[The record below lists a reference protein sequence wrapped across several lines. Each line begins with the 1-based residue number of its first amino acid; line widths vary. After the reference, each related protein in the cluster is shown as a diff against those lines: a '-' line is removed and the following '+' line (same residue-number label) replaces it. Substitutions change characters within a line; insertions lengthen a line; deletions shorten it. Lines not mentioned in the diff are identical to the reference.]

1 MFRRKAHLAM
11 STLPPLQPAE
21 RRELLR
27 LARAAIGAALN
38 AVGSP
43 ALELSTPALHSVS
56 GVFVSLHLEADLR
69 GCVGTLTPTAPLH
82 VEVMRMACAAA
93 FEDPR
98 FPPLTV
104 EEWYRVA
111 IEISRLSPPRPA
123 YPEELQ
129 PGVHGVYISRGTAR
143 GLLLPQVAAQLDWN
157 RERLLAAAC
166 VKAGLDPDAWR
177 DAGTGLSIFVADI
190 ISEHQRRE
198 PPPGGH

>member
-1 MFRRKAHLAM
+1 MFRRKAHLAI
-11 STLPPLQPAE
+11 STLLPLQPAE

-38 AVGSP
+38 AVAPP
-43 ALELSTPALHSVS
+43 ALELSTPALHSLS

-69 GCVGTLTPTAPLH
+69 GCVGTVTPTGPLH
-82 VEVMRMACAAA
+82 AEVMRMACAAA

-104 EEWYRVA
+104 EEWHRVA
-111 IEISRLSPPRPA
+111 IEISRLTPPQPA
-123 YPEELQ
+123 DPEDLQ

-177 DAGTGLSIFVADI
+177 DAGTGLSIFAADI
-190 ISEHQRRE
+190 IRE
-198 PPPGGH
+198 PEHPEPPAGH